1 MGPRHPARR
10 RRSAGPCHPRG
21 PAPGPGAG
29 RLSRGPAHGRGAHAR
44 GLDAARARAA
54 RGHHARA
61 CRHSR
66 DAQLRQ
72 RDLAAAHVSSRAP
85 AGRVA
90 EVFYSIQGEGATAGM
105 PAVFV
110 RLQGCSVGC
119 AWCDTKY
126 SWDPEAGRAVDLDAL
141 VDEAAAFPCRRAV
154 VTGGEPLESSLFVP
168 LLRSLGERGFA
179 IEVET
184 SGILPPPR
192 VGRAVQWN
200 VSVKLAG
207 SGVAE
212 SRRIQPASIRGF
224 LAQDAWW
231 KFVVTDDADV
241 AEVLKLAERFALP
254 RARILLQ
261 PEAVRREDLLERSPG
276 VVEACKRHGFGFSP
290 RLHVLLWGA
299 RRGV

>member
-1 MGPRHPARR
+1 M
-10 RRSAGPCHPRG
+10 
-21 PAPGPGAG
+21 
-29 RLSRGPAHGRGAHAR
+29 
-44 GLDAARARAA
+44 
-54 RGHHARA
+54 
-61 CRHSR
+61 
-66 DAQLRQ
+66 
-72 RDLAAAHVSSRAP
+72 SSRAP

-231 KFVVTDDADV
+231 KFVITDDADV

-261 PEAVRREDLLERSPG
+261 AEAVRREDLLERSPG